1 MLVTKKIETPG
12 DSTSNVVGIRIASQN
27 DEELSILRRFWD
39 GGIKLNATNNIGSEI
54 VITFADLIKGDNM
67 KANASEHYRKETVD
81 NEIEMRSTIREHVVS
96 RMAIYDVDKLT
107 ETLKFLAMF
116 PALATVSEVV
126 RTIESHLDDVD
137 GEYDE

>member
-1 MLVTKKIETPG
+1 MLVTKKTETPG
-12 DSTSNVVGIRIASQN
+12 DSTSDVVGIRIVSQD

-39 GGIKLNATNNIGSEI
+39 GGIKLNATNAIGYEI
-54 VITFADLIKGDNM
+54 VITFADLINGDNM
-67 KANASEHYRKETVD
+67 KANASEHYRKETMD
-81 NEIEMRSTIREHVVS
+81 NEIKMRGTIREHVVS